1 MIQEKFNLRIMK
13 KLYKSNKNRV
23 FSGVCGG
30 LGEYL
35 ETDPVVIRLIWVL
48 ASIFLGAGILGLIAY
63 FIAALIIPEN
73 PEIN

>member
-1 MIQEKFNLRIMK
+1 MK

-30 LGEYL
+30 IGEYF

-48 ASIFLGAGILGLIAY
+48 ASIFLGAGILGVIAY
-63 FIAALIIPEN
+63 IFAALLIPEN
-73 PEIN
+73 PVLN